1 MQPHLLM
8 SPRLAQPFGR
18 VAPGIICCENDETG
32 EKYYTGVS
40 FKEGWKC
47 PEGWHRSDGCTEFPP
62 PPEQRV
68 RGPQVPPLLPSA
80 SPIPTGRR
88 PTPRPAVPTPPTAVP
103 HVPRPAMP
111 FLPPIILH
119 EDVQEVELEVTPPEK
134 TFKELIEDFPI
145 HIDERYPG
153 PAVPTPPLD
162 PIGFRG
168 GRTPLGPSVL
178 RGLRRAE

>member
-103 HVPRPAMP
+103 HAKKQNV
-111 FLPPIILH
+111 
-119 EDVQEVELEVTPPEK
+119 
-134 TFKELIEDFPI
+134 
-145 HIDERYPG
+145 
-153 PAVPTPPLD
+153 
-162 PIGFRG
+162 
-168 GRTPLGPSVL
+168 PLGLSVESTH
-178 RGLRRAE
+178 RSNPGGCWGVDRARQTRAASVCKFGSKLLKIKRSSGN